1 MGPERQD
8 AASQTEAVDTNA
20 TTQSEEN
27 ENE

>member
-1 MGPERQD
+1 MGPLRQD
-8 AASQTEAVDTNA
+8 AASQTEAVDKYA